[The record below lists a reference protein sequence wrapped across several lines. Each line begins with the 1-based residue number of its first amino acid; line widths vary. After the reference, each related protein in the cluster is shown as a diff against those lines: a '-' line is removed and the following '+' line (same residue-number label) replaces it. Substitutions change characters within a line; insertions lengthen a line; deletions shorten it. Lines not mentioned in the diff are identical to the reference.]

1 MSLSL
6 SDNALFRTE
15 CYINGQ
21 WCPAE
26 SGARLGIK
34 NPATGEVIAEVA
46 KVGAKETRRAIVAAE
61 TAMSDWRQVPA
72 KQRASVLRNWF
83 NLIIENQEDLA
94 RIMTTEQGKTLA
106 ESRGEVAY
114 GASYIEWFAEQA
126 KRIDGDVIPAPGPD
140 KRIVCIKQPVGVC
153 AAITPWNFPN
163 AMITRKAAPALAAGC
178 SIVIKPASETPLS
191 ALALAELAE
200 RAGIPAGVLNV
211 VVGSSGEI
219 GGELTSNPVVRKLSF
234 TGSTPVGKLLEA
246 QCAATM
252 KKTSMELGGNAP
264 FIVFDDAD
272 IEAAVQGALISKY
285 RNSGQTCVCSNRLLV
300 QENIAEEFTARLAK
314 ATAALTLGNGLNEE
328 VNLGPLVN
336 EGAVADVDAL
346 VQQTI
351 AAGATLVLGGAP
363 SDLGPCFYQPTILTN
378 VTTDMPVFRNEI
390 FGPVAPIITFKDE
403 AEAIGLA
410 NDTEFGLASYFY
422 TRDIGR
428 VWRVA
433 EALEYGIVGI
443 NEGIISNEMA
453 PFGGVKES
461 GSGREGSKY
470 GMDDYL
476 EIKYML
482 MGGLDR

>member
-1 MSLSL
+1 MVPGLT
-6 SDNALFRTE
+6 DNTLLQTQA
-15 CYINGQ
+15 YIDGV
-21 WCPAE
+21 WVDAD
-26 SGARLGIK
+26 SGAHLPVT
-34 NPATGEVIAEVA
+34 NPATGQVIAEVA
-46 KVGAKETRRAIVAAE
+46 KVGSDETRRAIAAAE
-61 TAMSDWRQVPA
+61 RGMAEWRRVPA
-72 KQRASVLRNWF
+72 KQRAQIMRRWF
-83 NLIIENQEDLA
+83 DLIMENQEDLA

-126 KRIDGDVIPAPGPD
+126 KRIDGDVIPAPSSD

-153 AAITPWNFPN
+153 ASITPWNFPN

-191 ALALAELAE
+191 ALALAALAE
-200 RAGIPAGVLNV
+200 RADIPAGVLNV
-211 VVGSSGEI
+211 VAGSSSEI
-219 GGELTSNPVVRKLSF
+219 GGEMTSNPTVRKLSF
-234 TGSTPVGKLLEA
+234 TGSTPVGKMLEA
-246 QCAATM
+246 QCVPTL

-272 IEAAVQGALISKY
+272 IDSAVQGAIISKY
-285 RNSGQTCVCSNRLLV
+285 RNSGQTCVCANRILV
-300 QENIAEEFTARLAK
+300 QSTIAEEFTARLVA
-314 ATAALTLGNGLNEE
+314 ATEALTMGNGLDEGI
-328 VNLGPLVN
+328 NLGPLVN
-336 EGAVADVDAL
+336 TKAIADVDAL
-346 VQQTI
+346 VQDSI
-351 AAGATLVLGGAP
+351 AAGAEVALGGAP
-363 SDLGPCFYQPTILTN
+363 SDLGPCFYQATILTG
-378 VTTDMPVFRNEI
+378 VTPEMPVFRNEI
-390 FGPVAPIITFKDE
+390 FGPVAPILTFHSE
-403 AEAIGLA
+403 AEAIAMA

-470 GMDDYL
+470 GIDDYL

-482 MGGLDR
+482 MGGLDD

>member
-6 SDNALFRTE
+6 SDTALFRTE

-21 WCPAE
+21 WCSAK
-26 SGARLGIK
+26 SGAKLAIK

-46 KVGAKETRRAIVAAE
+46 KVDAEETRRAIVAAE
-61 TAMSDWRQVPA
+61 TAMGDWRQVPA
-72 KQRASVLRNWF
+72 KQRASILRNWF
-83 NLIIENQEDLA
+83 NLVMENQEDLA

-300 QENIAEEFTARLAK
+300 QESIAEEFTARLAK
-314 ATAALTLGNGLNEE
+314 ATAALTLGNGLDEE

>member
-1 MSLSL
+1 MPLSL
-6 SDNALFRTE
+6 SDSTLFRTE
-15 CYINGQ
+15 CYVNGQ
-21 WCPAE
+21 WCSAE
-26 SGARLGIK
+26 SSARLAIK
-34 NPATGEVIAEVA
+34 NPATGDVIAEVA
-46 KVGAKETRRAIVAAE
+46 KVGAEETRRAIESAEAAM
-61 TAMSDWRQVPA
+61 TTWRAVPA
-72 KQRASVLRNWF
+72 KQRASMLRNWF
-83 NLIIENQEDLA
+83 NLVMENQEDLA
-94 RIMTTEQGKTLA
+94 RIMTVEQGKTLA

-178 SIVIKPASETPLS
+178 TIVIKPASETPLS

-211 VVGSSGEI
+211 VVGSSSEI

-272 IEAAVQGALISKY
+272 IDAAVQGALISKY

-300 QENIAEEFTARLAK
+300 QASIAEEFTARLAK
-314 ATAALTLGNGLNEE
+314 ATAELTLGNGLEE
-328 VNLGPLVN
+328 GINLGPLVN
-336 EGAVADVDAL
+336 EQAVADVDSL
-346 VQQTI
+346 VKQTV

-390 FGPVAPIITFKDE
+390 FGPVAPIVTFKDE
-403 AEAIGLA
+403 AEAIELA